1 METWEERLATWAD
14 PQDSAQHYIRFLE
27 GTLSLD
33 PNTSAITTQISEA
46 KLVSDEVGE
55 CLPPKATKGGG
66 GNGDSVQWHFKV
78 LSFSHIQQDR
88 LGLSIP
94 RPLFRQI
101 QDAWHLHPRTVN
113 AFLSNNGVL
122 TTTTAHHC
130 SATGRSSTV
139 WKVAVSRSTGF
150 DCVSVTRDPAAR
162 TTYVLYHHLADEAAV
177 FAALTKAAP
186 ERLLD
191 HHFFVAVLYQAH
203 HGCVEAFRHVI
214 DMAVLAIEKQTRYGK
229 PGRLMDSLSSQWSP
243 DDEKDAVSAVEDPKR
258 VIRQLSYCQT
268 DLAVIGH
275 VARCGLECGEQLFQA
290 IQQDQRELSLLLS
303 SGGSDGDGGQEEPSQ
318 QPWFLKRLRA
328 AQLMTRDDVEY
339 TRRRVAMVVSQVQQM
354 KDRSQSQTSFML
366 NDLAQSE
373 AQYTAAIAIDTKRD
387 SIAMRTLSVLG
398 IVFLP
403 GTFVATLFSVDMFD
417 WGGGKETE
425 PSANTLRVSPSMWIY
440 WVVAIPLTIVT
451 FLFVAPL
458 VEEGEPEER
467 SAAEYSSRE
476 EAAPGTVFWRHGFY
490 GCVEICW
497 CCV

>member
-46 KLVSDEVGE
+46 KLVFDEVAGPTGP
-55 CLPPKATKGGG
+55 L
-66 GNGDSVQWHFKV
+66 H
-78 LSFSHIQQDR
+78 
-88 LGLSIP
+88 P
-94 RPLFRQI
+94 RPIFRQI

-122 TTTTAHHC
+122 TTTTAHC
-130 SATGRSSTV
+130 CPATGRSSTV

-150 DCVSVTRDPAAR
+150 DCVSVTRDPATR

-177 FAALTKAAP
+177 FAALTKAAAP

-229 PGRLMDSLSSQWSP
+229 PGRLMDRLSGQWSP
-243 DDEKDAVSAVEDPKR
+243 DDEKDAVSAMEDPKR

-417 WGGGKETE
+417 WGKETG
-425 PSANTLRVSPSMWIY
+425 PSATLRVSPSMWIY

-451 FLFVAPL
+451 FLLWLLWSRRENRKSDQRLNIHRVKKHPPGPSFGATVSTAVL
-458 VEEGEPEER
+458 R
-467 SAAEYSSRE
+467 SVGVVSSE
-476 EAAPGTVFWRHGFY
+476 KMV
-490 GCVEICW
+490 
-497 CCV
+497 

>member
-33 PNTSAITTQISEA
+33 PNTSAITTQISESQ
-46 KLVSDEVGE
+46 LVFDEVGPTGP
-55 CLPPKATKGGG
+55 L
-66 GNGDSVQWHFKV
+66 H
-78 LSFSHIQQDR
+78 
-88 LGLSIP
+88 P

-122 TTTTAHHC
+122 TSTAHC
-130 SATGRSSTV
+130 PATGRSSTV

-162 TTYVLYHHLADEAAV
+162 TTYVLYHHLADEASV
-177 FAALTKAAP
+177 FAALTKAAAP

-229 PGRLMDSLSSQWSP
+229 PGRLMDRLSGQWSP

-290 IQQDQRELSLLLS
+290 IEQDQRELSILLS
-303 SGGSDGDGGQEEPSQ
+303 SSGGDGGQEEPSQ
-318 QPWFLKRLRA
+318 QAWFLKRLRA

-339 TRRRVAMVVSQVQQM
+339 TRRRVAMVLSQVQQM

-387 SIAMRTLSVLG
+387 SIAMWTLSVLG

-451 FLFVAPL
+451 FLLWLLWSRRENRKSDQRLNIHRMKKQPPGPSFGAAASTAVL
-458 VEEGEPEER
+458 R
-467 SAAEYSSRE
+467 SVGIVSSE
-476 EAAPGTVFWRHGFY
+476 KMV
-490 GCVEICW
+490 
-497 CCV
+497 